1 VPGSRGSIQI
11 IRWEIFRMD
20 PKITTFDKISN
31 VASKIG
37 FGRWKVD
44 LIFYDG
50 KVVGYDEIEKP
61 TESFRENRK
70 NE

>member
-1 VPGSRGSIQI
+1 
-11 IRWEIFRMD
+11 MD